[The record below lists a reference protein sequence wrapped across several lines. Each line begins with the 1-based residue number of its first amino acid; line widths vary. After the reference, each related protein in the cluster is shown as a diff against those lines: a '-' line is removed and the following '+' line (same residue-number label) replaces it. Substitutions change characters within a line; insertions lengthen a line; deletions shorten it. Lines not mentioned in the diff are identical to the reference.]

1 MRAAR
6 LPLFALLTGLALFGV
21 SACFLGCPPSPTP
34 APEGEGA
41 PVVEGEPL
49 PPAEGEGTEAAE
61 GEGAPDGE
69 AETLPPSEGEGAPDG
84 EPIPSNA
91 FNYSYEVVAVY
102 PHATDAFTQG
112 LQYRDGWLYEGT
124 GLRGGRSSLRLV
136 DLHSGAVV
144 QQINLADEFFG
155 EGICLVGDRVWQ
167 LTWTS
172 RRGFIYDVGTFQPLD
187 NFTYTTEGW
196 GLTHDGE
203 RFIRSDGSAT
213 LTFHATEGFTPLG
226 TVEVTQNGAPVQRL
240 NELEYIEGEVWAN
253 VWLTDD
259 IVRIDPAA
267 GEVLG
272 RISLA
277 GLLTPFEAA
286 RADVLN
292 GIAYDADNNRIFVTG
307 KLWPKLFEIRLVP
320 LP

>member
-6 LPLFALLTGLALFGV
+6 LPLFAMLTGALLLGV
-21 SACFLGCPPSPTP
+21 SVALLGCPPSPTP
-34 APEGEGA
+34 TPEGEGPA
-41 PVVEGEPL
+41 PVEGEGAADGGA
-49 PPAEGEGTEAAE
+49 PAEGEPDSEGEAAPGPE
-61 GEGAPDGE
+61 GEGEAAPGPE
-69 AETLPPSEGEGAPDG
+69 G
-84 EPIPSNA
+84 EPIPGNA
-91 FNYSYEVVAVY
+91 FHYSYEVVAVY

-136 DLHSGAVV
+136 DLTTGAVV

-167 LTWTS
+167 LTWTA

-187 NFTYTTEGW
+187 NFTYGTEGW

-203 RFIRSDGSAT
+203 RFIRSDGTAT
-213 LTFHATEGFTPLG
+213 LSFHATEGFTPLG
-226 TVEVTQNGAPVQRL
+226 TVEVTQNGTPVERL

-253 VWLTDD
+253 IWQTDD
-259 IVRIDPAA
+259 IVRIDPAT
-267 GEVLG
+267 GEVVG
-272 RISLA
+272 RIALD

-292 GIAYDADNNRIFVTG
+292 GIAYDAANNRLFVTG